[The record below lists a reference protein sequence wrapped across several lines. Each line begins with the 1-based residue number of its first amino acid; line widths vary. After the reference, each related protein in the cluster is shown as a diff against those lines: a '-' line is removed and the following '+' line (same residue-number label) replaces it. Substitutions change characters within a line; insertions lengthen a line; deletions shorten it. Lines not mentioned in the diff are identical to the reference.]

1 MNESPPALPAK
12 IDTVAH
18 FDELLGLYTDAFLD
32 GELFRYVFPIQVF
45 DAADR
50 RRRVEWLARRL
61 LRLRHMQ
68 GVCLFGLF
76 AAAELADP
84 NTQARSGDRLA
95 AAAWWFAPE
104 QTPWPGL
111 LRQLRVGLLMAP
123 FYIGPG
129 PLRRL
134 LNFSNHADGIM
145 RTALRRPHRVLDII
159 AVRPEFQG
167 RGLGRRLVLPALASA
182 RDRGEDCFVITHD
195 TRNVAFYESC
205 GFRLV
210 LEDPVPGDP
219 LAGDARPIA
228 YGLHIRNG

>member
-1 MNESPPALPAK
+1 MEPAK

-32 GELFRYVFPIQVF
+32 GQLFRYVFPIQIF
-45 DAADR
+45 DATDR

-61 LRLRHMQ
+61 LSLRHMQ
-68 GVCLFGLF
+68 EVGLFGLF
-76 AAAELADP
+76 ATAQ
-84 NTQARSGDRLA
+84 QANRDARAKVGDGLV
-95 AAAWWFAPE
+95 AAAWWFAPG

-111 LRQLRVGLLMAP
+111 LRQLRVGLLTAP
-123 FYIGPG
+123 FHIGPG

-134 LNFSNHADGIM
+134 LNFSNHADRIM
-145 RTALRRPHRVLDII
+145 RTALRRPQRVLDII

-167 RGLGRRLVLPALASA
+167 QGLGRRLVLPALAAA

-195 TRNVAFYESC
+195 MRNVAFYESC

-210 LEDPVPGDP
+210 LEDPVPGDSRP
-219 LAGDARPIA
+219 GAGRPIA
-228 YGLHIRNG
+228 YGLEIKNG